1 MRLGKRLGRVLYAL
15 AGIAVFILALE
26 LLKKGAGGIAPILR
40 NLTVGSVWSSLGLG
54 WLMAYLVLSGS
65 PVAAIA
71 LTLFGGHVLTDV
83 ETFGMITGSR
93 LGASFIVLFVGFIYY
108 LRGQRRIASVSIG
121 VLALLVT
128 ATIYL
133 PAMAL
138 GYFVL
143 TDGLLDGARIT
154 MPSVLQSLLDLVYDP
169 MVNALAGLF
178 PRGVL
183 FFLGIG
189 VLLVSFRV
197 FDRAL
202 PEIEPGDNRVSGITD
217 FIYRPPVMFLMG
229 MAITAMTLS
238 VSVSLTILVPLSIKG
253 YVRRENIIPYIMGAN
268 ITTFVDTLVAS
279 LLINEPRAFTIV
291 LTEMLCV
298 SFFSVIIIFF
308 FYQHYQEIVEW
319 LTELVTRRVRNLAF
333 FLALLLLIPVILL
346 RIG

>member
-1 MRLGKRLGRVLYAL
+1 MKKRIGQFLYAL
-15 AGIAVFILALE
+15 AGIAIFIFALE
-26 LLKKGAGGIAPILR
+26 LLKKGAGGVAPILR
-40 NLTVGSVWSSLGLG
+40 GLTVGSVWSALGLG

-71 LTLFGGHVLTDV
+71 LTLFGGHVLNDI

-143 TDGLLDGARIT
+143 TNGLLDGARVA
-154 MPSVLQSLLDLVYDP
+154 MPVALQSFLDMVYDP
-169 MVNALAGLF
+169 IIHALAGLF
-178 PRGVL
+178 PTGIL
-183 FFLGIG
+183 FLLGIG
-189 VLLVSFRV
+189 TLLVSFRI

-202 PEIEPGDNRVSGITD
+202 PEIGPGSSRVAGIAD
-217 FIYRPPVMFLMG
+217 FVYRPPVMFLMG
-229 MAITAMTLS
+229 MAITTVTLS
-238 VSVSLTILVPLSIKG
+238 VSVSLTILVPLSVKG
-253 YVRRENIIPYIMGAN
+253 YVRRENIIPYILGAN

-298 SFFSVIIIFF
+298 SFFSVIILLFS
-308 FYQHYQEIVEW
+308 YHHYQEAVEW
-319 LTELVTRRVRNLAF
+319 LTELITRQVRHLAI
-333 FLALLLLIPVILL
+333 FLAALLLIPIILL
-346 RIG
+346 RIA

>member
-1 MRLGKRLGRVLYAL
+1 MRKRVGRFLYAL
-15 AGIAVFILALE
+15 AGIALFILALE
-26 LLKKGAGGIAPILR
+26 LLKKGAGGIAPLLR
-40 NLTVGSVWSSLGLG
+40 TLTIGSVWSALGLG

-71 LTLFGGHVLTDV
+71 LTLFGGHVLSDI
-83 ETFGMITGSR
+83 ETFAMITGSR
-93 LGASFIVLFVGFIYY
+93 LGASFIVLFVGFIYH
-108 LRGQRRIASVSIG
+108 LRGQHRIASVSIG
-121 VLALLVT
+121 VLAFLVT

-143 TDGLLDGARIT
+143 TGRLLDGARIT
-154 MPSVLQSLLDLVYDP
+154 MPGVLRSLLDLVYDP
-169 MVNALAGLF
+169 IVNTLAGLF
-178 PRGVL
+178 PGGIL

-189 VLLVSFRV
+189 TLLLSFRV

-202 PEIEPGDNRVSGITD
+202 PEIEPGSSRISGIAD
-217 FIYRPPVMFLMG
+217 FVYRPPVMFLMG
-229 MAITAMTLS
+229 MAITTVTLS
-238 VSVSLTILVPLSIKG
+238 VSVSLTVLVPLSLRG

-298 SFFSVIIIFF
+298 SFFSVIIILF
-308 FYQHYQEIVEW
+308 FYQRYQGAVEW
-319 LTELVTRRVRNLAF
+319 LTELVTRRPRHLAI
-333 FLALLLLIPVILL
+333 FLAALLLIPIILL
-346 RIG
+346 RIT